1 MFIVEYGQ
9 NKLFVTEDVNM
20 YLIDDWET
28 VTLITDPN
36 SENTFKTFAFPIPS
50 FNEETNP
57 FIAVC
62 GKASLNLLNVKT
74 RKHRPLINQKI
85 AVGNPGQQGAFIKT
99 E

>member
-1 MFIVEYGQ
+1 MLFKHELPGFVLEYAP

-20 YLIDDWET
+20 YLVYDWES

-36 SENTFKTFAFPIPS
+36 SENTFKAFAFPIPN
-50 FNEETNP
+50 FDKDTNP

-62 GKASLNLLNVKT
+62 GKASLNLVNVKT

-85 AVGNPGQQGAFIKT
+85 AVGRPG
-99 E
+99 